1 MAEILEY
8 KLLLTSSFNL
18 KHHLLHDWEAIMEE
32 IGLPEYKFFQG

>member
-8 KLLLTSSFNL
+8 KLLLTSLFNL
-18 KHHLLHDWEAIMEE
+18 KRHLLQDWEAIMEE